1 MACFQ
6 ARGLGWAIGAS
17 RMNRVCG
24 QVAREKL
31 RTRRVSGSGSA
42 PSEAPFFSLPTWS
55 ALHPSECPPV
65 ESHPHP
71 SLSLGTPSPGA
82 GLTRPTSGR
91 SGAEE
96 PAGDGKAGTGS
107 RFQLA
112 AAPHLG
118 AFVNLASTFPLVL
131 LLPGTSGLSRF
142 YGYGGVANHSG
153 LRARGALDSLRGRG
167 PPPPALP
174 RPQQP
179 LGERRVFASHST
191 SICGAAPTP
200 VGGCRAL
207 LALGL
212 SLWLWQ
218 GPWAAGRT
226 PFPQ

>member
-1 MACFQ
+1 MHLCITCVMACFQ

-31 RTRRVSGSGSA
+31 LTRRVSGSGSA
-42 PSEAPFFSLPTWS
+42 RSEAPFFSLPTWS
-55 ALHPSECPPV
+55 ALHPSECLPV
-65 ESHPHP
+65 ESHPPP
-71 SLSLGTPSPGA
+71 SLLLGTPSPGA

-96 PAGDGKAGTGS
+96 RVGDGETGAGS

-112 AAPHLG
+112 ATPHLG
-118 AFVNLASTFPLVL
+118 ASVNLASTFPLVL

-142 YGYGGVANHSG
+142 YGYGGVADHSR
-153 LRARGALDSLRGRG
+153 LRTHRALDSLQGRG
-167 PPPPALP
+167 PPPSALS

-179 LGERRVFASHST
+179 LGEHRVFASHST

-218 GPWAAGRT
+218 GP
-226 PFPQ
+226 